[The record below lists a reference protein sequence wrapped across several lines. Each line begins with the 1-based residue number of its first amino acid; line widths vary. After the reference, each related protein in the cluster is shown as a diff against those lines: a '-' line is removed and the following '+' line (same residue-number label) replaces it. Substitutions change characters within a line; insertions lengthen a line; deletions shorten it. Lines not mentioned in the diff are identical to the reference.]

1 MASRRVGQA
10 SVQSQPSKLRRDLV
24 NEIPDLVSGIMLGH
38 LSACQSYAKKRVRK
52 EVVEQEGSLPKER
65 VNRDDCIRRQDWL
78 VVHRFQKIID
88 DLPEQQVTQFDPSLS
103 ALDEILNLN
112 SATRPS
118 SVQKKGVSSRVI
130 RVKMPETASVPKYDT
145 WIPVRD
151 NYWAGK
157 QLHVE
162 PYMPFLGDQDDD
174 CELAFEV
181 YEDMADDAGQQLDL
195 SDGEVGKDGR
205 FSLPKDDIERCT
217 YYSMAQARWREGCRQ
232 SILAV
237 LDKFKGK
244 KFDESVW
251 RVLAT
256 ALGVK
261 ETGRIKAIARVAKDR
276 RHEKRSESAR
286 QKKEKEMSRAV
297 AEAKSIPVEDDM
309 PLEEDWSAR
318 INPLKAFC
326 FTCHCFPCPQH
337 ADVDVEPVLPIEDLA
352 ASARE
357 KQLVT
362 EKALPCSKHCWLAV
376 PEDTDIDFD
385 QNWSPQEIVLLREGV
400 PMFGMDP
407 CSLSVILGSRT
418 CIEVSMKLD
427 DNIETDIALHEIQ
440 KARKPHRVDANKR
453 KQISSQDKDNKNNN
467 KISAKT
473 VVEKETDTACAVDQD
488 FVPCHHNG
496 PCTTESCTCV
506 KKGMFCETTCGCNAG
521 RYGEGGQTGGIVW
534 IEPRAESLGNSSARV
549 CRNRHFGCACE
560 EGSCHD
566 SLCPCWDQN
575 RACSPDFCG
584 CDCTLLPGQISLSKR
599 KCRNVPASIAK
610 HKKTFVGTSPVH
622 GFGLF
627 AGERFE
633 AGDLVGAYSGQLID
647 TRLAD
652 MIGRLYDAT
661 DRTYIFNVT
670 ESLVIDGGLLGSKAK
685 FCNHTKPGD
694 KENCASKLVRVRG
707 DAYVALFTKRV
718 VEPGEEFLFDYR
730 FTGEVPPWARDDDGN
745 GNELN

>member
-1 MASRRVGQA
+1 
-10 SVQSQPSKLRRDLV
+10 
-24 NEIPDLVSGIMLGH
+24 MLGH
-38 LSACQSYAKKRVRK
+38 FTACHSYGNERIRR
-52 EVVEQEGSLPKER
+52 EVAEQVQFLPKER
-65 VNRDDCIRRQDWL
+65 ENRNECLRHQDWYVL
-78 VVHRFQKIID
+78 DHFRKDVDDFQ
-88 DLPEQQVTQFDPSLS
+88 EQQSAPFDPSLE
-103 ALDEILNLN
+103 ALRDISNMTALTIPT
-112 SATRPS
+112 ST
-118 SVQKKGVSSRVI
+118 QKKGVSTRGI
-130 RVKMPETASVPKYDT
+130 RVKMPEVSSVPKYDT
-145 WIPVRD
+145 WIPVRG

-181 YEDMADDAGQQLDL
+181 YEDMADDAGQQLDV

-205 FSLPKDDIERCT
+205 FSLPKDDVERCT
-217 YYSMAQARWREGCRQ
+217 YYSMAQTRWREGCRR
-232 SILAV
+232 SILV
-237 LDKFKGK
+237 ILDKFKGK
-244 KFDESVW
+244 KLDESVW

-261 ETGRIKAIARVAKDR
+261 DTGRIKAIARVAKER
-276 RHEKRSESAR
+276 RHERKSENSR
-286 QKKEKEMSRAV
+286 RKKEKAMSAAV
-297 AEAKSIPVEDDM
+297 AETKAFPMDDDM
-309 PLEEDWSAR
+309 PMEEDWSAR
-318 INPLKAFC
+318 NNPLKSFC

-337 ADVDVEPVLPIEDLA
+337 KGVDVEPVLPIADLA
-352 ASARE
+352 AARRE
-357 KQLVT
+357 EQLLA
-362 EKALPCSKHCWLAV
+362 EEALPCSKRCWLSGS
-376 PEDTDIDFD
+376 EEMNIDLD
-385 QNWSPQEIVLLREGV
+385 QTWSPQEIVLLREGV

-407 CSLSVILGSRT
+407 CSLSVIIGSRT
-418 CIEVSMKLD
+418 CMEVSLKLD

-440 KARKPHRVDANKR
+440 KARKPHRVDATKR
-453 KQISSQDKDNKNNN
+453 KQNASQEKQGK

-473 VVEKETDTACAVDQD
+473 AVEKATDTACAADQD

-506 KKGMFCETTCGCNAG
+506 KKGMYCEATCGCNAG
-521 RYGEGGQTGGIVW
+521 RYSEGGETGGIVW
-534 IEPRAESLGNSSARV
+534 MEPSAESLKNFSARV

-566 SLCPCWDQN
+566 VLCPCWDQN
-575 RACSPDFCG
+575 RACNPDFCG
-584 CDCTLLPGQISLSKR
+584 CDCTPLPGQISLSRR
-599 KCRNVPASIAK
+599 KCRNLPASIAK

-730 FTGEVPPWARDDDGN
+730 FTGEVPSWARDDGN
-745 GNELN
+745 I